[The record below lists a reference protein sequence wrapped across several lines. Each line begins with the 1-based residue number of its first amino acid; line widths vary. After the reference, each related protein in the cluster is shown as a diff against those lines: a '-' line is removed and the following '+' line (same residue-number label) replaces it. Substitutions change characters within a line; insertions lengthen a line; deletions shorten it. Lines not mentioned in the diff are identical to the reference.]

1 MIKRHARQVFTLVA
15 AGLIGIAFAED
26 PAATATDAGAA
37 AASGTPAEA
46 VQLKSDY
53 PRVYTVQPGDT
64 LWGIS
69 EKFLQNPWQWPEL
82 WHINEQ
88 VANPHLIY
96 PGNVL
101 RMSWRDGRPVLS
113 LEGGPEAGGQP
124 GDGNLGASAIVEMVD
139 AETVKLKPRI
149 RELPVSAAIPA
160 IPLKN
165 IESFLVSSRV
175 VTRDELK
182 KAPYVVAGEEQRLVM
197 GAGDSLYARDIV
209 GRWGDASP
217 EYGFYRG
224 GKDFVDPVTSEY
236 LGTEAMRLGAGRVI
250 ARDGEVATLRVLKSE
265 GDIRIEDRVLYDDQR
280 RIQSMFN
287 PRPAPDNLSG
297 RILHIFGTLGTGAR
311 NDVIVVNRGTR
322 EDIQPGH
329 VMSILQNSGT
339 TRDRAQ
345 GDIVALPPSRVGLAI
360 VFRSFEKVSYA
371 LVTRSS
377 RAIKVGDQVSRPRI
391 DMD

>member
-1 MIKRHARQVFTLVA
+1 
-15 AGLIGIAFAED
+15 
-26 PAATATDAGAA
+26 
-37 AASGTPAEA
+37 
-46 VQLKSDY
+46 
-53 PRVYTVQPGDT
+53 
-64 LWGIS
+64 
-69 EKFLQNPWQWPEL
+69 
-82 WHINEQ
+82 
-88 VANPHLIY
+88 
-96 PGNVL
+96 
-101 RMSWRDGRPVLS
+101 
-113 LEGGPEAGGQP
+113 
-124 GDGNLGASAIVEMVD
+124 
-139 AETVKLKPRI
+139 
-149 RELPVSAAIPA
+149 
-160 IPLKN
+160 
-165 IESFLVSSRV
+165 
-175 VTRDELK
+175 
-182 KAPYVVAGEEQRLVM
+182 
-197 GAGDSLYARDIV
+197 
-209 GRWGDASP
+209 
-217 EYGFYRG
+217 
-224 GKDFVDPVTSEY
+224 
-236 LGTEAMRLGAGRVI
+236 MRLGAGRVI

-377 RAIKVGDQVSRPRI
+377 RAIKVGDQVARPRI